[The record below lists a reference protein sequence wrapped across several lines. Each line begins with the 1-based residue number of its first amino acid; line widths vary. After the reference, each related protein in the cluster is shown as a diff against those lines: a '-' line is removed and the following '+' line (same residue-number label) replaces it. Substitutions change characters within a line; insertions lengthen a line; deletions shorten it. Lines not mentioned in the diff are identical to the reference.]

1 MKKVIINSVTI
12 KWYIAPSGI
21 QFPYKTPL
29 IKTLRRNIAIS
40 IRNTILN
47 ALNMTPPP
55 IPIPPHQWI
64 SLRTQK
70 FSIT

>member
-1 MKKVIINSVTI
+1 MRKNFGAK
-12 KWYIAPSGI
+12 P
-21 QFPYKTPL
+21 F
-29 IKTLRRNIAIS
+29 
-40 IRNTILN
+40 LN